1 MPRKR
6 MIDPGIWTN
15 IQVTRL
21 SVLQRLLCVGL
32 VSNADDDGRLN
43 GDPLYLKG
51 IIFPHDNITPQAIE
65 DQLKQIARQSLIV
78 RYRVNKTR
86 CIYLPDWSK
95 PGSWCYQYIRERRP
109 STIPPPPSS
118 TPPPTPPPTPL
129 STPPPTLKQQQSKLN
144 QSKTIQPNPTQP
156 NPDESLSA
164 GWKLLLSVGVAKTKA
179 YSLASNHPYQR
190 IKSVCQYAKGANNPA
205 GLIIKTLDRG
215 WQVSKGGDK
224 Q

>member
-51 IIFPHDNITPQAIE
+51 IIFPHDNITPPAIE

-86 CIYLPDWSK
+86 CIYLPDWNK

-109 STIPPPPSS
+109 STIPPPPQS
-118 TPPPTPPPTPL
+118 TPL
-129 STPPPTLKQQQSKLN
+129 STPPPTQKE
-144 QSKTIQPNPTQP
+144 PNPIQS
-156 NPDESLSA
+156 NPKQGKKMICPDCA
-164 GWKLLLSVGVAKTKA
+164 GKGEVGSSGHQRTCFTCKGKRLLWREDYELLKA
-179 YSLASNHPYQR
+179 
-190 IKSVCQYAKGANNPA
+190 NPP
-205 GLIIKTLDRG
+205 
-215 WQVSKGGDK
+215 
-224 Q
+224 